1 MRRPSELSSL
11 LPTLFTAKP
20 LGKRL
25 REAVIW
31 RVWDRAVGEQIAS
44 KARPAAFREGVLT
57 VVVSSAPWM
66 QQLGFFKRQMIEAV
80 NRDLGEELVRDIYLK
95 AGSVSA
101 PTESPQ
107 PVKPSRRELT
117 SQERER
123 IQQDAAAIADDD
135 LRIAFVNFQTAYL
148 RNIR

>member
-1 MRRPSELSSL
+1 MRRPSELSEL

-31 RVWDRAVGEQIAS
+31 RVWDRSVGEQIAS

-66 QQLGFFKRQMIEAV
+66 QQLGFLKRQLIEAV
-80 NRDLGEELVRDIYLK
+80 NRNLGEELVRDIYLK

-107 PVKPSRRELT
+107 PAKPPCRELT
-117 SQERER
+117 PQERER
-123 IQQDAAAIADDD
+123 IQQEAAAIADDD
-135 LRIAFVNFQTAYL
+135 LRTAFVNFQTAYL